1 MCMQGL
7 FQGGARGGGA
17 FAPPPPLRI
26 GLPPLEI
33 LFVVH
38 CKIIEKCNNTTITI
52 TSLYSDIYIVA

>member
-7 FQGGARGGGA
+7 FQGGGGGGA
-17 FAPPPPLRI
+17 FARG
-26 GLPPLEI
+26 GLLPPPLEI